1 MHIRGECR
9 YNNAAASTM
18 ESLVKRCSDCAFTRR
33 MSGSF
38 RIGGIG
44 HHQENPF
51 VPQLRETAEI
61 RHLAVNRR
69 VVELEVTRMD
79 NHAHRC
85 LDGKPHRIGNGMVHT
100 DKAHAE
106 TAHIDN
112 VPLHYRMQI
121 ARIHTIFLETA
132 FQNAQRQTRAID
144 RHIELFKDIGQ
155 GTDMVFVPVGQDN
168 RLNHIA
174 ILQKIADIRNNEVH
188 AQHIFFGEH
197 EPGINHENFIANPD
211 DRHVLA
217 DLPQSAQG
225 NNL

>member
-1 MHIRGECR
+1 
-9 YNNAAASTM
+9 M
-18 ESLVKRCSDCAFTRR
+18 ESLVKGRSDRAFARR
-33 MSGSF
+33 MASPF

-44 HHQENPF
+44 HHQKNPF
-51 VPQLRETAEI
+51 VPKLRETAEI

-79 NHAHRC
+79 NHAHRR
-85 LDGKPHRIGNGMVHT
+85 LDGKPHCIGNGMVHT

-106 TAHIDN
+106 TTHIDN

-132 FQNAQRQTRAID
+132 FQNAQRQTRTIN
-144 RHIELFKDIGQ
+144 RHIELFEDIGQ
-155 GTDMVFVPVGQDN
+155 GTDMVFVPMGQDN

-197 EPGINHENFIANPD
+197 EPRINHENFIANTD

-217 DLPQSAQG
+217 DFPQSAQG